1 MTLKLSRTLALGLA
15 AALSGCGWLDTE
27 YSRPELTLPAAYAQ
41 ASAQPRV
48 VADDWWREFGDA
60 DLDRLVARAL
70 ARNNDLTA
78 SVEAVRRARL
88 QAGLAQ
94 GDLYPS
100 VSASAQISRTR
111 TLDTPT
117 AIGRENQV
125 SLGASWDPDPWNA
138 LGRTRDAA
146 ALAADAAYA
155 DLDEAARALAA
166 TTADL
171 YWQLVYYRE
180 RIAMSGESIA
190 YARRTYELTQ
200 ARYAAGAV
208 SSLDVLEAEQ
218 SLRSQEAAD
227 TEYRQSLVE
236 TENALAIL
244 FDGPPTAVDA
254 PRATLPTA
262 EPPSVAAGLPA
273 EVLDRRAD
281 LRAAEARLRASL
293 ATADATQASY
303 LPSFSLTGSVGS
315 SSVSLTNVLTNPVGS
330 LGAGLALPF
339 LNWRQ
344 MERNVAVSESDYRAA
359 VASFRQTLYAALAD
373 VENALS
379 SRRQLTQRHDLLQ
392 RAVETARAVEALYE
406 TRYRAGAVDLQSWL
420 DAQEKRRTAEAS
432 LLANRLDRLTAQ
444 VNLYRALGGG
454 ATLPEARAAAADD
467 LP

>member
-1 MTLKLSRTLALGLA
+1 MTPKFSRILALGLA
-15 AALSGCGWLDTE
+15 AAVSGCGWLDTD
-27 YSRPELTLPAAYAQ
+27 YARPELTLPAAYAQ
-41 ASAQPRV
+41 GAAQPRA

-60 DLDRLVARAL
+60 DLDRLVERAL

-100 VSASAQISRTR
+100 VSASAQVSRTR
-111 TLDTPT
+111 TLDPPT
-117 AIGRENQV
+117 RIGRENQV

-138 LGRTRDAA
+138 LGRSRDAA
-146 ALAADAAYA
+146 ALAADAAFA

-218 SLRSQEAAD
+218 ALRTQEAAD
-227 TEYRQSLVE
+227 TQFRQSLVE

-244 FDGPPTAVDA
+244 FDGPPAPVDA
-254 PRATLPTA
+254 PRAALPA
-262 EPPSVAAGLPA
+262 GEPPAVDPGLPV
-273 EVLDRRAD
+273 EVLERRAD

-293 ATADATQASY
+293 ATVDAAQASY
-303 LPSFSLTGSVGS
+303 LPSFSLTGALGWS
-315 SSVSLTNVLTNPVGS
+315 SSSLTNVLSNPVGS

-339 LNWRQ
+339 LNWRE
-344 MERNVAVSESDYRAA
+344 MERNVAVSDSDYRAA
-359 VASFRQTLYAALAD
+359 VAGFRQTLYAALAD

-379 SRRQLTQRHDLLQ
+379 ARRQLAQRHALLE
-392 RAVETARAVEALYE
+392 RALETARAVEGLYE

-454 ATLPEARAAAADD
+454 ATLPQARRDAADD
-467 LP
+467 LS

>member
-1 MTLKLSRTLALGLA
+1 MTTKLSRPLALGLA
-15 AALSGCGWLDTE
+15 ALLSGCGWLDSD
-27 YSRPELTLPAAYAQ
+27 YARPELTLPGAYAQ
-41 ASAQPRV
+41 APAQPRR

-60 DLDRLVARAL
+60 DLDRLVDRAL

-100 VSASAQISRTR
+100 VSASAEISRTR
-111 TLDTPT
+111 TLDSPHV
-117 AIGRENQV
+117 IGRENSV
-125 SLGASWDPDPWNA
+125 SLGATWDPDPWNA

-146 ALAADAAYA
+146 SLEAEAAYA
-155 DLDEAARALAA
+155 DLNEAARALAA

-171 YWQLVYYRE
+171 YWQLVYYRQ
-180 RIAMSGESIA
+180 RIALSAESIA
-190 YARRTYELTQ
+190 YARRTWELAQ

-218 SLRSQEAAD
+218 SLRTQEASD
-227 TEYRQSLVE
+227 TEFRQSLVE

-244 FDGPPTAVDA
+244 FDGPPSQVDA
-254 PRATLPTA
+254 PRRVLPVG
-262 EPPSVAAGLPA
+262 EPPAVDPGLPV
-273 EVLDRRAD
+273 EVLERRAD
-281 LRAAEARLRASL
+281 LRAAEARLQASL
-293 ATADATQASY
+293 ATADAMQASY
-303 LPSFSLTGSVGS
+303 LPSFSLTGSLGS

-359 VASFRQTLYAALAD
+359 VANFRQTLYAALAD

-379 SRRQLTQRHDLLQ
+379 ARRQLSQRHDLLQ
-392 RAVETARAVEALYE
+392 RSVETARAVEALYE
-406 TRYRAGAVDLQSWL
+406 TRYRVGAADLQSWL

-432 LLANRLDRLTAQ
+432 LLANQLDRLTAQ

-454 ATLPEARAAAADD
+454 ATLPQARVDAADD
-467 LP
+467 LL